1 MATAQSLHRDNV
13 LIGSG
18 RVFLDVRDADDNLTG
33 ERYLGDAVGATLNV
47 ESERAT
53 VFSGSGPAARQLVD
67 KLRRQTRSMQAT
79 LHDMSM
85 ENLALF
91 LAAGDPK
98 AAADVKAAVND
109 EVLGP
114 VTPGRWYQ
122 LGVSDAK
129 PSGVLALDAAPGAV
143 TKGDKD
149 AQATATVKGTD
160 YEIDRDHARLYVKP
174 GGGIDA
180 GDYLKIASYTPK
192 AAAARRQVLATELRE
207 VRAAVRYL
215 EDTQTGKGRNYYA
228 PLCTVSAGGEMAL
241 MSRDT
246 EQQITLDA
254 RILDPGAGKPSL
266 VCDGV
271 PA

>member
-18 RVFLDVRDADDNLTG
+18 RVFLDVRDADGNLTG

-53 VFSGSGPAARQLVD
+53 VFSGSGPVARQLVD
-67 KLRRQTRSMQAT
+67 KLRQQTRSMQVT

-98 AAADVKAAVND
+98 AAADAAQAVAD
-109 EVLGP
+109 EVIGP

-122 LGVSDAK
+122 LGASDAK
-129 PSGVLALDAAPGAV
+129 PAGVLAVTAIGAV
-143 TKGDKD
+143 TMGDKA
-149 AQATATVKGTD
+149 AQATATTKGTD
-160 YEIDRDHARLYVKP
+160 YEVDADRARLYVTP
-174 GGGIDA
+174 GAGIAA
-180 GDYLKIASYTPK
+180 GKYLKVASYTPK
-192 AAAARRQVLATELRE
+192 AAAARQQVLATELRE
-207 VRAAVRYL
+207 ARAALRYL

-228 PLCTVSAGGEMAL
+228 PLCSVSAGGEMAL

-246 EQQITLDA
+246 EQQIVLDA